1 MAFRNS
7 WLSRPRFSSEARIA
21 SRRLPEFPEL
31 RQPVP
36 NAGDRHLIKAA
47 GMLLTVPGNE
57 GHRGAVVQQSNRG
70 LHLLSGQV
78 KLTGNMG
85 NLDVNHGRQFCTLSA
100 RIVSCCRIEESYP
113 NFSTWGLLSRV
124 NSICRFALTRALHGV
139 AAWDHLWYSVNV
151 GKAWVKAVEFGSG
164 VVGAEPP
171 VDGDA
176 RCVALALVGGDL
188 ALQCVRVG
196 ISPPEAGA
204 AQRAEFDLCHP
215 FGKLR
220 TGLSQLACLGVW

>member
-1 MAFRNS
+1 MVKDRCLTSSDARTVR
-7 WLSRPRFSSEARIA
+7 WLSSSSATTAMPVVFEPGSMLMAT
-21 SRRLPEFPEL
+21 SWTDDRRQLVLP
-31 RQPVP
+31 
-36 NAGDRHLIKAA
+36 A
-47 GMLLTVPGNE
+47 
-57 GHRGAVVQQSNRG
+57 
-70 LHLLSGQV
+70 
-78 KLTGNMG
+78 
-85 NLDVNHGRQFCTLSA
+85 
-100 RIVSCCRIEESYP
+100 CCLIEESYP

-124 NSICRFALTRALHGV
+124 NCICRFALTRALHGV

-151 GKAWVKAVEFGSG
+151 GRAWVKAVEFGSG

-196 ISPPEAGA
+196 ISPLEAGA
-204 AQRAEFDLCHP
+204 AQRAERDLCHP